1 MGSIISMFKW
11 LWRGLTEMF
20 SWLTSIPAIIV
31 GSIVGVVT
39 STTSLISSLRGDSF
53 SVVNTAVSV
62 ATGPVNSISQY
73 LEQFPDTF
81 KLALYAL
88 SLDVLFRFVSAAFFL
103 FVSGVVLVLEFQ
115 LVTILSFYAAVYGYK
130 MIAWFINAFFPA
142 SWRISG
148 VKSIA
153 GASAP
158 VIDIKV

>member
-1 MGSIISMFKW
+1 MGAIVSIFKW

-20 SWLTSIPAIIV
+20 SWLTSIPAIVV
-31 GSIVGVVT
+31 GSIVGLIT
-39 STTSLISSLRGDSF
+39 SITSLVSSLQGDSF

-73 LEQFPDTF
+73 IDTFPDTF
-81 KLALYAL
+81 KLAMYAI
-88 SLDVLFRFVSAAFFL
+88 SMDVLFRFVSAAFFL

-153 GASAP
+153 GVSAP
-158 VIDIKV
+158 EIDIKV